1 MSNKYHILRNQKQP
15 SSEDIARHKD
25 FDALLAKYQTTP
37 SAKRPQGAIVR
48 QLTYAA
54 VVLAAAASVL
64 LVFRIFTAPAEAT
77 LTEQEYFAQLPVLH
91 PPIEALQPTYSTQ
104 KVNATTGGA
113 YDTPAGARIVVPTQ
127 AFMNDRGE
135 LIEGDVN
142 LHYRQLSDYVDFFL
156 AGVPMTYDSA
166 NTRYQ
171 LESAGMVELY
181 AEQNGTLVMLAP
193 GKTIEVA
200 LVTEIWLPEGAAAP
214 RFNVYKLD
222 TTARAWI
229 FQQITNLQL
238 IEDLDYNASNDI
250 NNNNNPVNALRSK
263 YASEIAAIE
272 SAAASRLRAIEVSV
286 PAPTEPLKPLAANS
300 NRPVIEPTFLEDA
313 TIENNPDITQ
323 NEQERLRK
331 TLQGTFWQI
340 APSSAYDERDFQ
352 TDWENIRLRQLNNR
366 DYELTATKGNRTL
379 RLVINPVLTGAAY
392 QRALTQ
398 YEQDFANWQQQMS
411 QREAQLKAQKEALQ
425 NEIAQQRRAA
435 EQQFNE
441 QMAALGADPAEWLR
455 KKRVTNRF
463 AINSLGLWSCNRI
476 IPAAEQ
482 QLQGKLEDQFGNA
495 YEQEVAYLVNKRHN
509 TIYRYY
515 LTKDNPVRF
524 DAQADNL
531 LWVVAPDHKIAVL
544 KPADFKKA
552 SQEKGKTIKINLLE
566 QPVQKEADARAV
578 LSWQ

>member
-25 FDALLAKYQTTP
+25 FDALLAKYQAAP
-37 SAKRPQGAIVR
+37 VAKRPQGAIVR
-48 QLTYAA
+48 RLTYAA

-64 LVFRIFTAPAEAT
+64 LVFRIFTAPAEAI
-77 LTEQEYFAQLPVLH
+77 LTEQAYFAQLPALH

-104 KVNATTGGA
+104 KVNTTTGGA
-113 YDTPAGARIVVPTQ
+113 YDTPSGARIVVPTQ

-166 NTRYQ
+166 STRYQ

-193 GKTIEVA
+193 GKTIEVE

-222 TTARAWI
+222 TTARAWV
-229 FQQITNLQL
+229 FQQMTNLQK

-250 NNNNNPVNALRSK
+250 NNNNPVNALRSK

-286 PAPTEPLKPLAANS
+286 PAPAEPLKPLAANS

-340 APSSAYDERDFQ
+340 APNSAYDERDFQ

-398 YEQDFANWQQQMS
+398 YEQDFANWQQQMA
-411 QREAQLKAQKEALQ
+411 QREAQLKDQKEALQ

-441 QMAALGADPAEWLR
+441 QMAALGADTAEWLR

-531 LWVVAPDHKIAVL
+531 LWIVAPDHKIAVL

-566 QPVQKEADARAV
+566 QPVQKESDARSI